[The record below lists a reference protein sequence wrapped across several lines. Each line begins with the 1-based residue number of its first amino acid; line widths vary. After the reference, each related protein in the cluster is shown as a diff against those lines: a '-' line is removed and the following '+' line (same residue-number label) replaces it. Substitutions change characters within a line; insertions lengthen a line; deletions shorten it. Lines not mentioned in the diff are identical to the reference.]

1 MALVDPIRVEGLAD
15 FSRNLRKL
23 DNDLPKVLRIA
34 HNRAAQIIVD
44 WAQPRVPTK
53 TGRAAKSVKAK
64 STRTESRVIGGST
77 RVPYYPWLDFGG
89 RVGRKR
95 SVKRPFIKGGR
106 YIYEG
111 YSQNTE
117 RVLEALTE
125 ALLSVASEAG
135 IEVTD
140 G

>member
-1 MALVDPIRVEGLAD
+1 MVEPIRIDGLAD
-15 FSRNLRKL
+15 FSRNLRRL
-23 DNDLPKVLRIA
+23 DNDLPKALRVA
-34 HNRAAQIIVD
+34 HNRGAQIIVD
-44 WAQPRVPTK
+44 WAQPRVPVGK
-53 TGRAAKSVKAK
+53 SGRARKSVKAK
-64 STRTESRVIGGST
+64 STRTESRVVGGST

-95 SVKRPFIKGGR
+95 SVRRPFIQGGR

-125 ALLSVASEAG
+125 ALLGVASDAG